1 MKVIRNSKGFTM
13 VEVVVVIGVVA
24 LLAGILVPL
33 ISKNLEDAKGA
44 RAKNEAV
51 VIAAAIGSLYKDTGM
66 WPSTDKNGPV
76 HGPGADRLA
85 TDIKRVPKGKAPGA
99 GKGAQNWGGLGKVK
113 SLGDFLYY
121 NNPDDDKAST
131 GQNQVN
137 QDYPT
142 TGEFKWAGPYLEKPD
157 VLDPW
162 GQAYMVNAR
171 YFPGNPR
178 FRGSKKHRV
187 YVLSA
192 GANRLWDTSFDDNTG
207 DGLDNIMGDDIGVVV
222 TVR

>member
-1 MKVIRNSKGFTM
+1 MKAIRNTKGFTM

-44 RAKNEAV
+44 RAKNEVV

-66 WPSTDKNGPV
+66 WPSTNDDGPS
-76 HGPGADRLA
+76 GAIDRLA
-85 TDIKRVPKGKAPGA
+85 SDINRVPTGEASGA
-99 GKGAQNWGGLGKVK
+99 GEGADEWGKLGTVK
-113 SLGDFLYY
+113 ALGDFLYY
-121 NNPDDDKAST
+121 NNPDDDS
-131 GQNQVN
+131 GSGSQNESN

-157 VLDPW
+157 LLDPW

-171 YFPGNPR
+171 YFSGNSQYQ
-178 FRGSKKHRV
+178 GSKKHRV

-192 GANRLWDTSFDDNTG
+192 GANRLWDTSFDDDTG
-207 DGLDNIMGDDIGVVV
+207 DGADGIMGDDIGVVV